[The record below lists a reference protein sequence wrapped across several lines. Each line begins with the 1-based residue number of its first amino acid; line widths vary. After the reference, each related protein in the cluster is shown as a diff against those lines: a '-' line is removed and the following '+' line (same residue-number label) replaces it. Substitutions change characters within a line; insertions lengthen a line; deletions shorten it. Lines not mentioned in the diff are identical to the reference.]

1 MKILNNIRTKVWS
14 CVAIALLGYL
24 LATIATSI
32 SNIRIT
38 DSLTRLEA
46 IHFPLA
52 LKGGKIF
59 TLFNEQTMHFEGGLI
74 TGETDELAKARE
86 HHEEISS
93 LLNEMVQMAS
103 SQDMSFYS
111 QLLTLRDAYED
122 YFNLAADQ
130 YMQMSQRTD
139 IFEHTQLL
147 LRIGKVRERLLV
159 KFKEIT
165 GQLTETV
172 VNEIKNNKQ
181 RAAGNSRLLH
191 LLFIA
196 VLLIATLAIN
206 LLANR
211 QLITP
216 LKNLKELID
225 NFGRG
230 KTVEKPQIC
239 DSADEICSLALSFW
253 GMTEELKKISVSRN
267 YLDNIINYMSDCLLV
282 LSPTLSIT
290 RVNQSALNLLSY
302 HEEELLNQPAN
313 HIFSEYG
320 TGATIQTIF
329 EELLQGKSIT
339 NLEMMLRTRD
349 NILISVLF
357 SGTTFYSTS
366 GTVEGVVCLARDIR
380 ELKGNLD
387 NRESMSNFDPLTHL
401 PNHNLLH
408 DRLEHTLRLAK
419 RSQKLSALLLIYLD
433 LSSAIIDAGDD
444 TGKLILQEAAKR
456 FLQSVRETD
465 TVARMKRNQF
475 AIILTNLNDQQDAK
489 LVAGKI
495 MQEFHLP
502 FHIFGSGD
510 LILSIGITLFPSDGS
525 NGSTLLRNADTALT
539 EAKKQGGNFYSFYTS
554 TMPTTQTDINSI

>member
-14 CVAIALLGYL
+14 CAAIALLGYL
-24 LATIATSI
+24 LATITTSI

-38 DSLTRLEA
+38 DSLTRLEE

-52 LKGGKIF
+52 LKGERIF
-59 TLFNEQTMHFEGGLI
+59 TLFNEQTKNFEGGLI
-74 TGETDELAKARE
+74 TGEADELAKARE
-86 HHEEISS
+86 HHAEIIS
-93 LLNEMVQMAS
+93 LLNEMVQTAS
-103 SQDMSFYS
+103 TQDMNFYS
-111 QLLTLRDAYED
+111 QLLSLRDAYED

-130 YMQMSQRTD
+130 YMQMSHDTD
-139 IFEHTQLL
+139 LFEHTQQL
-147 LRIGKVRERLLV
+147 LRIGKARELLLT
-159 KFKEIT
+159 KFKQIT
-165 GQLTETV
+165 GQLTKTV
-172 VNEIKNNKQ
+172 VTEIKNNKQ

-196 VLLIATLAIN
+196 VLLIAALAIN

-216 LKNLKELID
+216 LINLKELID
-225 NFGRG
+225 NFARG

-253 GMTEELKKISVSRN
+253 DMTEELQKISVSRN

-290 RVNQSALNLLSY
+290 RVNQSALNLLAY
-302 HEEELLNQPAN
+302 PEEELLHQPGN

-349 NILISVLF
+349 NLLIPVLF
-357 SGTTFYSTS
+357 SGTTFYSTA

-387 NRESMSNFDPLTHL
+387 NMGSMANFDPLTDL

-408 DRLEHTLRLAK
+408 DRLSHTLRLAK
-419 RSQKLSALLLIYLD
+419 RTQKLLAVLLIDLG
-433 LSSAIIDAGDD
+433 LSSAIIDAGDE

-465 TVARMKRNQF
+465 TVARMKHNQF
-475 AIILTNLNDQQDAK
+475 AVILTNLNDQQDAK
-489 LVAGKI
+489 FVAGKI
-495 MQEFHLP
+495 MQQFNLP
-502 FHIFGSGD
+502 FHIFGSAD
-510 LILSIGITLFPSDGS
+510 ISLSIGITLFPADGSDGS
-525 NGSTLLRNADTALT
+525 ALLRNADAALS
-539 EAKKQGGNFYSFYTS
+539 EAKKQGGNLYSFYTRAL
-554 TMPTTQTDINSI
+554 PRH